1 MKNYITMA
9 IAIYCEELNN
19 AVIEQYKRE
28 LLNSEPKVSSKII
41 NPASSGD
48 LEQVLQ
54 KLRSSNPMEITD
66 ALELIDNQHLTGAI
80 DALEYLLNDQ
90 ISAFLSVP

>member
-1 MKNYITMA
+1 M
-9 IAIYCEELNN
+9 
-19 AVIEQYKRE
+19 
-28 LLNSEPKVSSKII
+28 NSEPKVSSKII

-80 DALEYLLNDQ
+80 DALEYLLNDPN
-90 ISAFLSVP
+90 FSVSERALNVIMKLKGLQLDS

>member
-1 MKNYITMA
+1 MNF
-9 IAIYCEELNN
+9 
-19 AVIEQYKRE
+19 
-28 LLNSEPKVSSKII
+28 LNSEPKVSSKII

-80 DALEYLLNDQ
+80 DALEYLLNDPN
-90 ISAFLSVP
+90 FSVSERALDVIMKLKGLQLDS